1 MSLLVKLLVPEA
13 RSPVRGSSGAAG
25 YDLASVV
32 DVVVPA
38 RGRALVSTGLAVVV
52 PPGTYGRVAPRSGLA
67 VRHGIDVLAGV
78 IDEDYRGPLTVVL
91 ANTGES
97 DFVVSAGDRIAQ
109 LVLISIRTP
118 EVVIVGGDLGDTQ
131 RGASGFGSTG
141 VSSVGTQTSALVLG
155 PIG

>member
-1 MSLLVKLLVPEA
+1 M
-13 RSPVRGSSGAAG
+13 
-25 YDLASVV
+25 
-32 DVVVPA
+32 
-38 RGRALVSTGLAVVV
+38 STGLAVVV